1 MQFVFLAAY
10 RVLGV
15 TQKSDGPDIE
25 LFLGSNPTTRVWITS
40 DLDRHWLILDQQAA
54 LGTMLLKGMLGNS
67 QAEKFEERLEHGV
80 QAVRKQRSPGPGIGG
95 ILIIEI
101 KSESNAIVGD
111 QIAEKD
117 SLVVCFDAY
126 DKEALR
132 AQLQNRISAV
142 VAALRLASDGAYELE
157 RISDGSYLLSSE
169 GKITHSFS
177 LKMGSPTL
185 YVSCQMADEL
195 VVRIR
200 EDINLLLKE
209 NKLDNVMR
217 LFAHSLDRKTDSF
230 RTFVSAWSALE
241 LFIAKVFPFYEEMLH
256 AELAKVHVSPGLTKY
271 LSRIKEVMKGKYSL
285 TDKFSVISVF
295 LDPITDSKDIAQ
307 FTLIKKVRDNLFHG
321 DDIPDSSLPNNE
333 LHALFEKYFRNHIR
347 GNGASTRL
355 PEMTS

>member
-15 TQKSDGPDIE
+15 SQKSDSPDIE

-54 LGTMLLKGMLGNS
+54 LGTMLLNGVLGNP
-67 QAEKFEERLEHGV
+67 QAEKFEDRLEQGV

-101 KSESNAIVGD
+101 KGESNAIVGD
-111 QIAEKD
+111 RIAEKD
-117 SLVVCFDAY
+117 NLVVCFDAY

-142 VAALRLASDGAYELE
+142 VAALRLASDSAYDLE

-185 YVSCQMADEL
+185 YISRQMADEL

-217 LFAHSLDRKTDSF
+217 LFAHSLDRNTDSF

-241 LFIAKVFPFYEEMLH
+241 LFIAKAFPFYEEMLH
-256 AELAKVHVSPGLTKY
+256 DELAKVHVSPGLTKY
-271 LSRIKEVMKGKYSL
+271 LTRIKEVMKGKYSL
-285 TDKFSVISVF
+285 TDKFAVISVF
-295 LDPITDSKDIAQ
+295 LNPTTDSKDIAQ

-347 GNGASTRL
+347 RNGPCTRL